1 MTDVETLLR
10 GALPRQPRNMILT
23 YSKRDADL
31 VAAWLAARDNE
42 KTNAK
47 VYHGERPCLPA
58 KVALTLAERIW
69 RKRK

>member
-1 MTDVETLLR
+1 MT
-10 GALPRQPRNMILT
+10 LT

-42 KTNAK
+42 KQNAK

-58 KVALTLAERIW
+58 AVMLAVAERIW